1 MTDSKGGRNCKWVYL
16 YVYLIFDRERGVELN
31 VNSQIVDNV
40 VRGGKVDSDPQD
52 STDGNVVGVRKL
64 LAHLKDDKEVDATT
78 LGIIGD
84 KGYDGLLYA
93 IKL

>member
-1 MTDSKGGRNCKWVYL
+1 M
-16 YVYLIFDRERGVELN
+16 ELN

-40 VRGGKVDSDPQD
+40 VRWGKVASDRQD
-52 STDGNVVGVRKL
+52 SIDGNVVGVRKL
-64 LAHLKDDKEVDATT
+64 LAHLKDDEEVDATT
-78 LGIIGD
+78 LGIVGD